1 MTVKYMTYLA
11 GGMENVKKSE
21 MIDHREI
28 IEEKLLSDELFIYN
42 PIRQEAEKVGSDP
55 GEHIRYVQ
63 GLKRGGH
70 WKKFFSEMWAI
81 WFGTISQN
89 TDIIQLMINLRMRKH
104 IDGNNPEEAK
114 YWGDVEAV
122 VRSDFVI
129 VHYPTSVKTVGTNW
143 ECFIA
148 MLFKIPIYLIVPD
161 APATNVNST
170 LLFGN
175 MISNNQTET
184 INVYRTISECTK
196 AIIEKYNLKIEE
208 FKKKEEK

>member
-1 MTVKYMTYLA
+1 MIAKYMTYLA
-11 GGMENVKKSE
+11 GGMENVKKNE

-28 IEEKLLSDELFIYN
+28 IEEKLDSNDLFIYN

-81 WFGTISQN
+81 WFGKISQN
-89 TDIIQLMINLRMRKH
+89 TDIIQLMINLRMRRH
-104 IDGNNPEEAK
+104 IDGNNVEESK

-122 VRSDFVI
+122 VRSDFII

-175 MISNNQTET
+175 MISNNQTEN
-184 INVYRTISECTK
+184 INVYRTINECINV
-196 AIIEKYNLKIEE
+196 IIEKYNLNI
-208 FKKKEEK
+208 KKKEEK

>member
-1 MTVKYMTYLA
+1 MKIKYMTYLA

-21 MIDHREI
+21 MVDHRLT
-28 IEEKLLSDELFIYN
+28 IEQKLNSKELFIYN
-42 PIRQEAEKVGSDP
+42 PIRQEAEKVGSNP

-70 WKKFFSEMWAI
+70 WQKFFAEMWAI

-104 IDGNNPEEAK
+104 IDGNHPDEANC
-114 YWGDVEAV
+114 WGDVEAV
-122 VRSDFVI
+122 VRSDFII

-148 MLFKIPIYLIVPD
+148 MIFRIPIYLIVPD
-161 APATNVNST
+161 ASPTEVNST

-175 MISNNQTET
+175 MISNNQSQT
-184 INVYRTISECTK
+184 ISVYRTINECTK
-196 AIIEKYNLKIEE
+196 AIIEKYNLKIEQD
-208 FKKKEEK
+208 